1 MIICFIFC
9 SFSESYFTV
18 KGAAL
23 ILPQNDVESTYTKK
37 ICKNSHGKFKGA
49 ALILPQN
56 DVQSTYTKK
65 ICKNSHGKF

>member
-37 ICKNSHGKFKGA
+37 ICKNSHGKF
-49 ALILPQN
+49 
-56 DVQSTYTKK
+56 
-65 ICKNSHGKF
+65 